1 MYVYSTIHSP
11 FYPQFRTRHY
21 PAYLTAVFFFFT
33 SKDDLH
39 NVDKKLDVPIKV
51 LASLDQ
57 FERNGWSL
65 SAYNMLSYN
74 SQVDE
79 CPNNNGTEKSSHVK
93 SPRYTTNHSS
103 PKNAF
108 LPG

>member
-11 FYPQFRTRHY
+11 FSPQFRTRHY
-21 PAYLTAVFFFFT
+21 LAYLTAIFFFFT

-79 CPNNNGTEKSSHVK
+79 SQTTMEQKKS
-93 SPRYTTNHSS
+93 
-103 PKNAF
+103 
-108 LPG
+108 LM